1 VWADLTMLSKGETER
16 IWLPFMVWLTAAPA
30 LLPRSSHRWWL
41 AVNIVGA
48 LAINHFIYTNW

>member
-1 VWADLTMLSKGETER
+1 MLSKGETER

-30 LLPRSSHRWWL
+30 LLPRSPHRWWL